1 MLAVTAGGLAQVR
14 LDAGVESFLPEQRP
28 LVAALERGAR
38 SFGGDPVV
46 VILEGHGPGQL
57 LDREQLPRLLRME
70 GRLAGLDDV
79 AVVYG
84 PATVLNQLAIEA
96 QKLLAAIS
104 GRRDGIQAAAE
115 RAALARGATRAQA
128 QEAGHEA
135 VSTFDLRY
143 GRLLVQGMPA
153 GLPTLRNPR
162 FVQRVVFDPQ
172 GEPKPRWHFVVPEQ
186 DSVVL
191 LVRPRESLDQAGA
204 DALVR
209 DVRKVVAGSG
219 IDLRRA
225 TVTGVPAVTAAVASQ
240 VRQEIPL
247 LGSVALVLVA
257 GCFVALPWRRR
268 RRDRLVPF
276 VATLAGM
283 CLVLSLFGWLGR
295 PLSLGL
301 VAFLPILLG
310 TGSDFPMYLTQ
321 PRQRRRVLAASL
333 ATAASFGSLALSPL
347 PFVRDLGLALAAG
360 ILVTVAV
367 AMVVLRSVG
376 QEAVTA
382 DSDRGSDARESAGVK
397 LAAPLAGWRR
407 AAAVA
412 AMVALAAAGWVGLG
426 QMEVESRPDR
436 LASGLSAIDDVRH
449 AESVLGSSGE
459 ISIVLRGAD
468 VLSAE
473 ALTWSRSAEDRLVAR
488 LGDRLRPILTPT
500 RLLGF
505 LGDEPT
511 PEQVSAGVGLLPSY
525 LTEAVVRAD
534 RRQSAM
540 VFGLRLQ
547 SLDEQARLLD
557 AVRAELPPVPEGMQ
571 ADVVGLPVLAAEGYQ
586 AVSQGRYVSNVLG
599 LGLVFMI
606 LAVMLSGR
614 DAWRAVLAAGLATGW
629 GLAVAWLLSVPLTP
643 LTAALGSLTAATGS
657 EFAVVLSSAH
667 LLSAAALRRTV
678 AVAGLSSAVGYLVL
692 ALSDIAMIQ
701 QFGLL
706 LALSIALA
714 YLAAYLVVR
723 AFPMSTGSPGD
734 PTTEVAAQTAQPAF
748 VRGAVR

>member
-247 LGSVALVLVA
+247 LGAVALVLVA

-268 RRDRLVPF
+268 RRDRLAPF